1 MHIRRPRQAGY
12 PIPLECLAAVV
23 IMLAV
28 AVAPATAS
36 PRDWQ
41 PLILKGAQVPGL
53 VGARIDRLE
62 VLAVH
67 NGRLEPI
74 PFQADEIAID
84 GSYALPGGPQPTV
97 DDSPGI
103 IDNEDEVAM
112 MISDLGERA
121 ATSVLPHGAFEIA
134 VSDPLGGQD
143 RYAYIAAVDSPRL
156 SPVSYVAFDPAADS
170 IETTHYRVGLTNG
183 LPSDFAMQD
192 RMNERRPNLID
203 RFKVRLST
211 TVLHLFRFSF
221 SEDDIHSRTLAWK
234 AGPIRVIRRL
244 SHSVNLVLGLHSPVF
259 ERNDF
264 FYRDY
269 LENPFKMHLSWA
281 PRIFFGDI
289 RVRLDLDFNDLS
301 GYEVLWSQM
310 AMPPVRIGDAKM
322 EEAIAHAPAA
332 SVSWIAF
339 RGHGHTTIQTL
350 APTPDLPLLNRQLYF
365 RDDPNTPDPPE
376 RVRGEHPGIG
386 YVITGWEKLES
397 GTHTFDSLLITTPG
411 DYSPDVL
418 LEELHTPVVA
428 KARRAAETK

>member
-1 MHIRRPRQAGY
+1 
-12 PIPLECLAAVV
+12 
-23 IMLAV
+23 MLAL
-28 AVAPATAS
+28 AVAPAEAS

-41 PLILKGAQVPGL
+41 PLVLKGAQIPGL

-62 VLAVH
+62 VLAFH
-67 NGRLEPI
+67 DGRLEPI

-103 IDNEDEVAM
+103 IDNEDEIAM

-121 ATSVLPHGAFEIA
+121 AAASGLPRGAFEIE

-143 RYAYIAAVDSPRL
+143 RYAYIAAVDSPHL
-156 SPVSYVAFDPAADS
+156 SAVSYVAFDPAVDS
-170 IETTHYRVGLTNG
+170 IETSHYRVGLTNG

-211 TVLHLFRFSF
+211 MVLHLFHFSF
-221 SEDDIHSRTLAWK
+221 SEDDIHSRVLAWK

-301 GYEVLWSQM
+301 DYELLWSQM

-322 EEAIAHAPAA
+322 EQAISHAPPA
-332 SVSWIAF
+332 SISWIAV

-350 APTPDLPLLNRQLYF
+350 APTPDLALLDRQLYF
-365 RDDPNTPDPPE
+365 NDDWKTPDPPE
-376 RVRGEHPGIG
+376 RTPGEHPGIG

-397 GTHTFDSLLITTPG
+397 GTHEFDSLLISTPG

-418 LEELHTPVVA
+418 LRELHTPALA